1 MRYSEITPRVLER
14 AYWTYRP
21 IGFVQNQ
28 VEFSTRILGRRPAYY
43 SCMVSRGRTP
53 SPRVLRQLRE
63 TTKTIMASFLGN
75 PHFGK
80 RYANHLNTA
89 YGDLEALVHIL
100 NDTLGLT
107 REKPKTAATL
117 GCA

>member
-14 AYWTYRP
+14 AYWTYR
-21 IGFVQNQ
+21 GVGLVKSQT
-28 VEFSTRILGRRPAYY
+28 EFSQSILGRRPAYY
-43 SCMVSRGRTP
+43 SCMVSRGRLP
-53 SPRVLRQLRE
+53 SRRVLTQLRE

-80 RYANHLNTA
+80 RYANRLNTA
-89 YGDLEALVHIL
+89 YGDLEALVRML
-100 NDTLGLT
+100 NDAMGLP
-107 REKPKTAATL
+107 RDEPKTAETL